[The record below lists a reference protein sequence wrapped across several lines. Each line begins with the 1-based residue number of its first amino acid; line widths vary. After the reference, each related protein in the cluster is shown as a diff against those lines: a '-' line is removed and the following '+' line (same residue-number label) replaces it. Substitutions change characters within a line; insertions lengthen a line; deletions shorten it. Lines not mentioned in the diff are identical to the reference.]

1 MKKMLLMCA
10 VLMMGTQVSALTS
23 YYSGATFENGNM
35 LCHYTNGVV
44 IVIRGGAGSCPIKIE
59 G

>member
-1 MKKMLLMCA
+1 MKNILIVVITLWA
-10 VLMMGTQVSALTS
+10 AQVNALPA

-35 LCHYTNGVV
+35 LCHYTNGAV
-44 IVIRGGAGSCPIKIE
+44 IVIRGGAGRCPIKIE